1 MFACGRI
8 GLNIANCFEFIGFD
22 AVTKEKERS
31 PLKIAIVFTLLAMH
45 IQFQRIL
52 FYLAINGTYFRDLSS
67 VD

>member
-8 GLNIANCFEFIGFD
+8 GPNIANCFEFIGFD

-52 FYLAINGTYFRDLSS
+52 FYLAINGTYFRDLLS